1 MKAIVNRI
9 SNAVN
14 PLRKSV
20 APAEFAEQF
29 GVVLPVKARPE
40 STEKCYRCKGT
51 GTRLYISK
59 AADSSGQL
67 KDGTCF
73 NCHGAGYLTPDQAV
87 EVRANA
93 KAGKRTVPAKGQ
105 MDLTFAPSASVDAFN
120 GPKIVDEVQF

>member
-1 MKAIVNRI
+1 MKAIVSRI

-14 PLRKSV
+14 PLKKPV
-20 APAEFAEQF
+20 VTGEFAEQF
-29 GVVLPVKARPE
+29 GVPLPVKPRPE
-40 STEKCYRCKGT
+40 GAEKCYRCKGT

-73 NCHGAGYLTPDQAV
+73 NCHGAGYLTPDQAK

-93 KAGKRTVPAKGQ
+93 KAGKRTVPVKGGQ
-105 MDLTFAPSASVDAFN
+105 MDITFIPAKSQAQEL
-120 GPKIVDEVQF
+120 IEEVQF

>member
-1 MKAIVNRI
+1 MKNIVTRI

-14 PLRKSV
+14 PLRKPTV
-20 APAEFAEQF
+20 TGEFAEQF
-29 GVVLPVKARPE
+29 GVPLPVKARPE
-40 STEKCYRCKGT
+40 GTESCYRCKGT

-73 NCHGAGYLTPDQAV
+73 NCHGAGYLTPDQAK

-105 MDLTFAPSASVDAFN
+105 MDLTFA